1 MTLQT
6 HTSALKPYRGAMA
19 IALLSIAVLQPLAA
33 QSAGEAPAQPDS
45 RSKVQASPQHNLKTS
60 ALEVQPK
67 ATLQAAAG
75 STASIKATEQPLP
88 FRQTQNMQPQ
98 DTAQSMHLVVGR
110 SVFLKTTARLR
121 RIYISNP
128 AVLQSFTSSPHEVI
142 VTAKAPGVSTL
153 ALWDA
158 TGRSL
163 LYTVS
168 ADIDVDALRRAM
180 QQALPAD
187 DVRIDAREG
196 RVYLSGSVLGTAAMQ
211 QATRLASFYSKDV
224 VNSIF
229 VTQLHARQVRLKVRI
244 AEVDRTRL
252 DQFGI
257 NLFSNGRNT
266 SSISTQQFSSVGPS
280 QGGSAT
286 QTVMAV
292 SNPLNFFLY
301 NSKLNLGVTIAD
313 LEAKNILQILAEPTL
328 TAMSG
333 HEANFLSGGEF
344 PYPVIQGG
352 AGNFASVTIMFQP
365 YGVKV
370 KFKPTVNPDG
380 TIDLKVNPEVSA
392 LDYTNSVTISGYTV
406 PAISTRRAETE
417 VELQSGQSFSISGL
431 LDHRTTVLLSKVPGI
446 GNVPVLGQ
454 LFQSK
459 NNSHSV
465 VELIVIVTATLVD
478 PLHDK
483 TMPLEPM
490 QPKMSI
496 PNLSATQFDRTVN
509 PQPKPNRKH

>member
-1 MTLQT
+1 MTPHTYTFNLKPRRTALAFAFLSVAAYQSIIGQSVAQT
-6 HTSALKPYRGAMA
+6 H
-19 IALLSIAVLQPLAA
+19 A
-33 QSAGEAPAQPDS
+33 QSKPQPQIQS
-45 RSKVQASPQHNLKTS
+45 APQHN
-60 ALEVQPK
+60 VQTRISQLQEN
-67 ATLQAAAG
+67 ATLQPFAVVAAPVPIA
-75 STASIKATEQPLP
+75 AQPLS
-88 FRQTQNMQPQ
+88 FQQAENVQPQ
-98 DTAQSMHLVVGR
+98 SAAQSMHLVVGR

-128 AVLQSFTSSPHEVI
+128 AVLQSFTSSPHEVV

-153 ALWDA
+153 ALWDT
-158 TGRSL
+158 TGHSQ

-168 ADIDVDALRRAM
+168 SDIDIEALRRAM

-187 DVRIDAREG
+187 DVHVSAHEG
-196 RVYLSGSVLGTAAMQ
+196 LVYLSGSVLGTAAMQ
-211 QATRLASFYSKDV
+211 QATSLASLYSKGV

-465 VELIVIVTATLVD
+465 VELIVIVTATVVD